1 MTSPSDAAQT
11 STSKSIAD
19 QPLSGRPVPRPGVM
33 DAPLYVPGTHKAGD
47 DPAILSANENPLGC
61 SPAAIE
67 AFKGAADSLNRYPE
81 GGSVDLREAIGVIHG
96 LEPSRIVCGAGSDE
110 LITLL
115 VRAYAG
121 PGDEV
126 LYSRHG
132 FLMYPITARTVGAT
146 PVAAPETN
154 LTTDVDQLLAAVTER
169 TKIVFVA
176 NPNNPTGSW
185 IPESALQ
192 RLRAGLPEHVL
203 LVIDSAYAEYVQADG
218 YGDGRALVDAGE
230 NVVMTRT
237 FSKIYGL
244 AALRLGWGYMPA
256 SVVDVLNRLRSP
268 FNINAAA
275 QAAGV
280 AAVRDQDFVARSIA
294 ENGEQLRRLQQSLQ
308 QLGLETPPS
317 VCNFTL
323 AGFKDEET
331 AAAANA
337 FLLERGVIVRVM
349 GAYGL
354 PRHLRITVGTKDEVT
369 RLLDALADFMK
380 ERGGA

>member
-1 MTSPSDAAQT
+1 MSTPPSNAAPHAIQDDP
-11 STSKSIAD
+11 AGAA
-19 QPLSGRPVPRPGVM
+19 PMPRPGVM

-61 SPAAIE
+61 SAAAVE
-67 AFKGAADSLNRYPE
+67 AYRAAADGLNRYPE
-81 GGSVDLREAIGVIHG
+81 GGSVALREAIGAVHD
-96 LEPSRIVCGAGSDE
+96 LDPARIVCGAGSDE

-115 VRAYAG
+115 IRAYAG

-132 FLMYPITARTVGAT
+132 FLMYPITARTVGAE
-146 PVAAPETN
+146 PVAAPESD
-154 LTTDVDQLLAAVTER
+154 LKTDVDQMLAHVSER

-185 IPESALQ
+185 IPARELA

-203 LVIDSAYAEYVQADG
+203 LVLDSAYAEYVEADG
-218 YGDGRALVDAGE
+218 YDDGRRLVEAGR
-230 NVVMTRT
+230 NTVMTRT

-244 AALRLGWGYMPA
+244 AALRLGWCYAPEN
-256 SVVDVLNRLRSP
+256 VIDVLNRLRSP

-280 AAVRDQDFVARSIA
+280 AAVRDQAFIARAIEENA
-294 ENGEQLRRLQQSLQ
+294 EQRLRLSQSLQ
-308 QLGLETPPS
+308 QAGLDVPPS
-317 VCNFTL
+317 VCNFIL
-323 AGFKDEET
+323 AGFEDE
-331 AAAANA
+331 ARAQAANA
-337 FLLERGVIVRVM
+337 YLLDRGVIVRAM

-354 PRHLRITVGTKDEVT
+354 PRYLRVTVGTAAENT
-369 RLLDALADFMK
+369 RLIEALTDFLQS
-380 ERGGA
+380 